1 MKPILLIA
9 VVSLTGCGLPVLAQP
24 KSATIPGELVVT
36 KIVERVEV
44 PVVKEVIKEVP
55 VEKIVEKI
63 VEVPAKRVPVAD
75 GGKGFVDPTPKI
87 NSYQD
92 AVKVFDGTCEN
103 GQCNQPATNAMKPA
117 ANVQES
123 QPQRRGLFRRRGG

>member
-1 MKPILLIA
+1 MKTILLIA
-9 VVSLTGCGLPVLAQP
+9 IVTLTGCGLPVLAQP

-36 KIVERVEV
+36 KVVERVEV

-87 NSYQD
+87 ESYSD
-92 AVKVFDGTCEN
+92 AVKAFDESCTTGNC
-103 GQCNQPATNAMKPA
+103 GPSQPTKQTY
-117 ANVQES
+117 QES
-123 QPQRRGLFRRRGG
+123 QPQRRGLFGRRRGGGG

>member
-1 MKPILLIA
+1 MKSILLIA
-9 VVSLTGCGLPVLAQP
+9 IVSLTGCGLPVLAQP

-36 KIVERVEV
+36 KVVERVEV
-44 PVVKEVIKEVP
+44 PVVKEVT

-87 NSYQD
+87 ESYSD
-92 AVKVFDGTCEN
+92 AIKAFDESCTTGNC
-103 GQCNQPATNAMKPA
+103 GPSQPTKQTY
-117 ANVQES
+117 QES
-123 QPQRRGLFRRRGG
+123 QPVRRGLFGRRRGG